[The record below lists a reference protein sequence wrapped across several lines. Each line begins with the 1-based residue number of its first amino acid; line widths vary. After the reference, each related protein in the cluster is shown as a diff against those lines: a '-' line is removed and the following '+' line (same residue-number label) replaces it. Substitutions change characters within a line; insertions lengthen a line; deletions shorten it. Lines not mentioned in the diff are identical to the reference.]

1 VATNLMNYIHHAIC
15 PSVKLER
22 LLRSGVGV
30 TA

>member
-1 VATNLMNYIHHAIC
+1 MNYIHHAIC
-15 PSVKLER
+15 PSVTLER